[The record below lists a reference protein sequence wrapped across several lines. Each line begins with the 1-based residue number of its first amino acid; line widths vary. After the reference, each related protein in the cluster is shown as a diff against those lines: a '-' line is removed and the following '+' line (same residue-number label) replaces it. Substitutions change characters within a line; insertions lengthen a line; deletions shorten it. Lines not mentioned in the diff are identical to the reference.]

1 MRVGKKGM
9 VRKDACSR
17 CPMHFIKALMIAVVL
32 AMTAASPSASAA
44 PSASANKSTSTD
56 WIGDRLDLPRSWVS
70 IPTEYGWVHA
80 DPADRPVA
88 IHLAQLAA
96 ARIPD
101 LATELQVPV
110 GRRIHIVLAHTQ
122 AQFEDLQPGTSPD
135 WADGTAWPS
144 RGWIFLRSPKIRDGT
159 ATPLPQVLDHEI
171 VHILLGRAFYP
182 RPVPRWLQEGMAQ
195 LLAREYT
202 AETTRTLAAGT
213 LGKNLLSI
221 HEISRGFPR
230 NAARAHL
237 AYAQSA
243 DLVAFIQS
251 EYGPNALPTLVREMV
266 TGERFAPAL
275 AVATGHTMDEVDA
288 TWRGRLTD
296 SPFAL
301 SALTDEG
308 IWWGLGALL
317 VPLAWFSVRRRNQKR
332 IEGWKREEILEDAL
346 TRVIER
352 MEAGR
357 RDAPQEEMD
366 TPSFFTHPIPKDPTD
381 WH

>member
-1 MRVGKKGM
+1 
-9 VRKDACSR
+9 
-17 CPMHFIKALMIAVVL
+17 MHFIRALLFAFVL
-32 AMTAASPSASAA
+32 MMAALPRTSAALAPGSAPPSAR
-44 PSASANKSTSTD
+44 ASKTVATD
-56 WIGDRLDLPRSWVS
+56 WIGDRLDLPKDWVS

-80 DPADRPVA
+80 DPSDRAVA
-88 IHLAQLAA
+88 MHLAQHAA

-101 LATELQVPV
+101 LATELHVPV
-110 GRRIHIVLAHTQ
+110 GRRVHIVLAHTQ
-122 AQFEDLQPGTSPD
+122 DQFTDLQPGSSPD

-144 RGWIFLRSPKIRDGT
+144 RGWIFLRSPRLRDGT
-159 ATPLPQVLDHEI
+159 ATALAVVLDHEI

-251 EYGPNALPTLVREMV
+251 EYGPEALPTLVREMV

-288 TWRGRLTD
+288 IWRGRLTD
-296 SPFAL
+296 SPFAF
-301 SALTDEG
+301 SALMDEG
-308 IWWGLGALL
+308 IWWGLGAFL
-317 VPLAWFSVRRRNQKR
+317 VPLAWFSVRRRNKTR
-332 IEGWKREEILEDAL
+332 IDRWKREEILEDAL

-352 MEAGR
+352 MEEKR
-357 RDAPQEEMD
+357 VDAARQETD
-366 TPSFFTHPIPKDPTD
+366 IQPFFTHPIPEDPND